1 MQGNVL
7 VVEDDDSIRRLLI
20 EVLKERSSLTVDAA
34 RDGVDALHQVTRKRY
49 SVVILDLMMP
59 FMSGIDF
66 LSSLEALLSDP
77 SVKSLEEPPAVLIIT
92 SAPQEEVP
100 SEELQHRFPS
110 FVQGVLRKP
119 VDVAALTSRVEA
131 LLG

>member
-1 MQGNVL
+1 MHGNVL

-20 EVLKERSSLTVDAA
+20 EVLKERSSLIVDAA

-92 SAPQEEVP
+92 SAPPEEVP
-100 SEELQHRFPS
+100 SDELQHRFPS

-119 VDVAALTSRVEA
+119 LDVAALAARVEA
-131 LLG
+131 LLA